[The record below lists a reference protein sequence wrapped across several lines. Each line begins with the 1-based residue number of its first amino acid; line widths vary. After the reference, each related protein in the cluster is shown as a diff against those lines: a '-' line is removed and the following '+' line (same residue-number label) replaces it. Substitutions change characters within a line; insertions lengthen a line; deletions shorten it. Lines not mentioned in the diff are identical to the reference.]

1 MHVLILYIYT
11 YSWPISTCVCLCV
24 CTCMHYIYIFTDTC
38 VCLCVCVRFSPCPHS
53 VTSVLE
59 SGSPGGSGAVHEAV
73 IHGAFVPGLPHK
85 GQTQAKPSA
94 PSQLRVVATPARGKA
109 AKAPRRAKSAPLTP
123 TVRESTP
130 SPPKPAQAVPPSPAP
145 SAASSST
152 ASMYQ
157 DGTYWRM
164 LDCAHVC
171 GWCAMHGACA
181 C

>member
-1 MHVLILYIYT
+1 M
-11 YSWPISTCVCLCV
+11 CVSV
-24 CTCMHYIYIFTDTC
+24 CMHMHAYIYIFTDTC

-130 SPPKPAQAVPPSPAP
+130 SPPNPAQAVPPSPAP